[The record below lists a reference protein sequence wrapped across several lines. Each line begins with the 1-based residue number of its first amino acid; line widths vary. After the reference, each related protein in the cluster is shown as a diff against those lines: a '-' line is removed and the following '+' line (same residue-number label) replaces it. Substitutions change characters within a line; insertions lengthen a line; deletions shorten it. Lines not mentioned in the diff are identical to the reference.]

1 MAKKYRWFANKKVED
16 AIANLGAEKEDI
28 EEGQKIFDGMTYM
41 SYEVDDN
48 KPEEEVEEAPK
59 KRGPKPKRK

>member
-48 KPEEEVEEAPK
+48 KP
-59 KRGPKPKRK
+59 